1 LERGGNWSKGKGCDS
16 FAPLGPFLATK
27 EEIYNRIW
35 KDDYIENPNALNVHI
50 YHLRRKLEKNRKAND
65 YFNEMGNLI

>member
-1 LERGGNWSKGKGCDS
+1 V
-16 FAPLGPFLATK
+16 FTK

-50 YHLRRKLEKNRKAND
+50 YHLRRKLQKNRKAND

>member
-1 LERGGNWSKGKGCDS
+1 V
-16 FAPLGPFLATK
+16 FTK

-50 YHLRRKLEKNRKAND
+50 YHLRRKLEKNRKANR
-65 YFNEMGNLI
+65 EACKATSAKKH